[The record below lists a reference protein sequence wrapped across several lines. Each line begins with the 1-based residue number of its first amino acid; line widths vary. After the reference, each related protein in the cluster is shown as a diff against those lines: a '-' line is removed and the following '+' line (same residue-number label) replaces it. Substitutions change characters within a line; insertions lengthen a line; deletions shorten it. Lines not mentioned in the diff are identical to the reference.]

1 MQARTIR
8 SPANGRPPAVDAPRH
23 ASKKVVHACDDSK
36 RCDDKI
42 TRLEADVARFKA
54 QEAKEHVTF
63 RLIEDLLAQDD
74 LYMMMDVFFAYVE
87 GLFPRDQRHRC
98 AVFLLDADTDS
109 MAKIVPKLCSVEAVP
124 TTRSIAAEVASTG
137 ATVSARDLSR
147 LAAYNPGVD
156 LAPVAA
162 ATFVAFGLLDSTG
175 DVFAVVQ
182 ALSSAEMAPFD
193 LALLQRLGPI
203 LSNAMRK
210 AIEFHDILLSQR
222 TQAAL
227 LHIVSSSST
236 EETILKL
243 VQRVIKG
250 ANHIVHCESVTLF
263 LLDWPR
269 NELWSLSSSFRRSN
283 LRFAI
288 DGCLLGA
295 AALSSAIINVK
306 HAPSDARFDAAV
318 DDRGSGATT
327 ALYVPIGVH
336 HMNDVQPIAVLECI
350 NKLNAHKEPSEFTY
364 EDECAFEAFA
374 SEVAVILRRRSQET
388 DYLKLLA
395 DTKSESLWAERAQS
409 QVNLLEAFT
418 SKPCSLQSQLADR
431 LSDSFFNSESLSPL
445 PALDT
450 PPRPLTQL
458 FKTKSV
464 DVPTVPRWSLNV
476 FTTELE
482 TLLSYT
488 QNMLLDPVMALPNL
502 DPSVVQN
509 FIQIVQDHYHPNPF
523 HNFLH
528 GFSVL
533 HTSYCILKDTQAVTV
548 LTPPDRFGCL
558 IAALC
563 HDIDHPGHS
572 NVFEVNSRSAL
583 ALLHND
589 DAVLERHHAAT
600 TFRLLQNEHVNIL
613 QGLSPDEY
621 RYARK
626 VIVRAIIGT
635 DMAQHFEHIEALEK
649 RWLPYA
655 RTADP
660 LVEDRRGPAL
670 AGFGKS
676 ADDRIFLVQTIVH
689 ASDLGA
695 QVFPTPIALKWSNM
709 IAKEF
714 AYQALMETA
723 EGLPVTH
730 LHVDDPLHMVESQH
744 FFAARI
750 VQPLW
755 HCLVRFLP
763 KLDHCLGNLQ
773 KNIAHYESEI
783 RRLKQLSPH
792 SPRKRLRPLAHS
804 EGQAIPGTTRCTPAK
819 FNSFR
824 LCSGDLKTQ
833 LSFSSLISDFSA
845 TSLDTA
851 DDMGGIDDVDDDD

>member
-1 MQARTIR
+1 MDARSRATTTT
-8 SPANGRPPAVDAPRH
+8 AAKTTNQ
-23 ASKKVVHACDDSK
+23 
-36 RCDDKI
+36 RCDRI
-42 TRLEADVARFKA
+42 AELEAQVARYQM
-54 QEAKEHVTF
+54 QEAKERRAF
-63 RLIEDLLAQDD
+63 SLIQDVLEHDD
-74 LYMMMDVFFAYVE
+74 LYMMMDVFFAFVE
-87 GLFPRDQRHRC
+87 GLFSHDPHHQC
-98 AVFLLDADTDS
+98 AVFLLDAGSDS
-109 MAKIVPKLCSVEAVP
+109 MAKIVPKLSAVEAVP
-124 TTRSIAAEVASTG
+124 TTCSLAAEVAASGTTFMG
-137 ATVSARDLSR
+137 RSLPTS
-147 LAAYNPGVD
+147 YNPAVD
-156 LAPVAA
+156 LERVAPSNTLLCFA
-162 ATFVAFGLLDSTG
+162 LLDSSGET
-175 DVFAVVQ
+175 FAVIE
-182 ALSSAEMAPFD
+182 ASSASPDSLCAYD
-193 LALLQRLGPI
+193 LGLLQRLGPI

-210 AIEFHDILLSQR
+210 AIELHDIVLSQR

-227 LHIVSSSST
+227 LHIVSSSSN

-283 LRFAI
+283 LRFSI

-295 AALSSAIINVK
+295 AALSSNILNVK
-306 HAPSDARFDAAV
+306 HAPSDPRFDMSV
-318 DDRGSGATT
+318 DDRFGGTKT

-336 HMNDVQPIAVLECI
+336 QMNDVQPIAVLECI
-350 NKLNAHKEPSEFTY
+350 NKVGGHKTEFAEFTY

-418 SKPCSLQSQLADR
+418 SKPCTLQSHLADR
-431 LSDSFFNSESLSPL
+431 LSDSFFSADSLSPL
-445 PALDT
+445 PLET
-450 PPRPLTQL
+450 PPRPPTAL

-464 DVPTVPRWSLNV
+464 DVPMVPRWSLNV

-488 QNMLLDPVMALPNL
+488 QHMLLDPVMALPNL
-502 DPSVVQN
+502 DPDIVQN
-509 FIQIVQDHYHPNPF
+509 FIQSVQDHYHPNPF

-533 HTSYCILKDTQAVTV
+533 HTSYCILKETQAVTV

-558 IAALC
+558 LAALC

-572 NVFEVNSRSAL
+572 NVFEVNSKSGL

-600 TFRLLQNEHVNIL
+600 TFRLLQNEHVNL
-613 QGLSPDEY
+613 LASLTPDEY
-621 RYARK
+621 RYTRK

-635 DMAQHFEHIEALEK
+635 DMARHFEHIEALEK
-649 RWLPYA
+649 RWAPYA
-655 RTADP
+655 RTTDP
-660 LVEDRRGPAL
+660 LLDDKRAAL
-670 AGFGKS
+670 AGFAKS
-676 ADDRIFLVQTIVH
+676 GDDRIFLVQTIVH

-744 FFAARI
+744 FFAARL

-755 HCLVRFLP
+755 SCLVRFLP
-763 KLDHCLGNLQ
+763 KLDHRLVNLQ
-773 KNIAHYESEI
+773 KNIAHYEQEI

-792 SPRKRLRPLAHS
+792 SPRKRSRPNIAHN

-824 LCSGDLKTQ
+824 LCPGDLKSQ
-833 LSFSSLISDFSA
+833 LSFSSLISDFSS
-845 TSLDTA
+845 TSLDTN
-851 DDMGGIDDVDDDD
+851 DDMNAIDDDDDDDDDV